1 MEATLHQTIPCRTSL
16 RVALTGD
23 VKVLISGITNSDA
36 VSRTTVGAGYAR
48 GLVELAVSLGARRE
62 QLMARAG
69 LVADDLDDPDNRVPM
84 PNYVALMRSAKELT
98 GEPALGLIWG
108 QSIDLSEL
116 SVVGLVSEAS
126 PTMLESFQQI
136 NRYGRLV
143 IEVDG
148 IGFENRFQLRPDAA
162 TGGLWMVD
170 TRLNPNEFP
179 ELTESTW
186 ARMICNSRPF
196 AEAAGM
202 SVLAVHVTHAAPAH
216 AEAYKRILGLDVV
229 FGSDKNAILLPPGWA
244 SIPVAK
250 SKRYVFGIFSERAEK
265 LLAELETSRTV
276 RGQVEAHAIPLLH
289 TGELCI
295 DRIAGLMALSR
306 QTLYR
311 KLKAEGVTFEAV
323 LDELRCRMALHYLD
337 GRKVSVN
344 ETAYLVGFSEPSA
357 FSRAFKRWTGR
368 SPGRRAAA

>member
-1 MEATLHQTIPCRTSL
+1 M
-16 RVALTGD
+16 
-23 VKVLISGITNSDA
+23 LISGITNSDA

-48 GLVELAVSLGARRE
+48 GLVELAVSRGARRD

-69 LVADDLDDPDNRVPM
+69 LVAEDLADPDNRVPM
-84 PNYVALMRSAKELT
+84 PNYVALMRSAKALT

-116 SVVGLVSEAS
+116 SVVGLLSRASE
-126 PTMLESFQQI
+126 TMIEALHQL

-143 IEVDG
+143 IEVEG
-148 IGFENRFQLRPDAA
+148 LGFEQRFQQRLDPA
-162 TGGLWMVD
+162 TGGYWLVD

-179 ELTESTW
+179 ELTESTF
-186 ARMICNSRPF
+186 ARMVCNSREF
-196 AEAAGM
+196 AAAADLQ
-202 SVLAVHVTHAAPAH
+202 VLAVHVTHAAPPH

-229 FGSDKNAILLPPGWA
+229 FGSDQNAILLPAGWHN
-244 SIPVAK
+244 IRVAK
-250 SKRYVFGIFSERAEK
+250 ASRYVFGIFSEHAEK
-265 LLAELETSRTV
+265 LLADLETSRTV

-311 KLKAEGVTFEAV
+311 KLKAEGVTFEGV
-323 LDELRCRMALHYLD
+323 MDDLRHRMALHYLD

-368 SPGRRAAA
+368 SPGRRAAAA